1 MKKSYYILILFL
13 GLFFIPSSIFACSK
27 DKNLSAS
34 AVEIAEN
41 HTEETACCASGHGED
56 KECGGTCG
64 HSKCSCSST
73 CTVTSV
79 PVYLQFK
86 TNTLFNF
93 SFLEKVNF
101 YYNTPTLLEGYSSL
115 WLIPKIG

>member
-13 GLFFIPSSIFACSK
+13 GIFFIPSNTFACSK
-27 DKNLSAS
+27 DKHAHTP
-34 AVEIAEN
+34 AVEIAKN
-41 HTEETACCASGHGED
+41 NKQETACCENGHD
-56 KECGGTCG
+56 KDKQCDGTCG

-86 TNTLFNF
+86 MNTAFNF

-101 YYNTPTLLEGYSSL
+101 YYTTPTLLEGYSSL